1 MVFIKNRKAKHDYF
15 VIEEFEA
22 GLVLLGS
29 EVKSIR
35 EGRVDLKGSWGYIRN
50 GEVFINCS
58 ISKWGSSPF
67 NHEETRPRKLL
78 LHKKEIEKIK
88 QELKAHDRKVKDFAK
103 KIIDGVNRTKTAL
116 FAILDKIKG
125 NDWDN
130 AVKSKIEGKE
140 SQIEA
145 YTESKEVKN
154 EEIQETTLKAFVEEQ
169 EAKIHAH
176 TPKLG

>member
-78 LHKKEIEKIK
+78 LRKREIEKISKEISLK
-88 QELKAHDRKVKDFAK
+88 QGLTLVPLSFYLKN
-103 KIIDGVNRTKTAL
+103 G
-116 FAILDKIKG
+116 KIKCNLG
-125 NDWDN
+125 LCSGKHKYDKRNDL
-130 AVKSKIEGKE
+130 KE
-140 SQIEA
+140 RSIKRDLER
-145 YTESKEVKN
+145 
-154 EEIQETTLKAFVEEQ
+154 
-169 EAKIHAH
+169 
-176 TPKLG
+176 GRW

>member
-58 ISKWGSSPF
+58 IPKWGSSPF

-78 LHKKEIEKIK
+78 LHKREIEKISKEISLK
-88 QELKAHDRKVKDFAK
+88 QGLTLVPLSFYLKN
-103 KIIDGVNRTKTAL
+103 G
-116 FAILDKIKG
+116 KIKCNLG
-125 NDWDN
+125 LCSGKHKYDKRNDL
-130 AVKSKIEGKE
+130 KE
-140 SQIEA
+140 RSIKRDLER
-145 YTESKEVKN
+145 
-154 EEIQETTLKAFVEEQ
+154 
-169 EAKIHAH
+169 
-176 TPKLG
+176 GRW